1 MARPHASDLALRARL
16 ALVRFRHRDIDRHL
30 VTHLAHVCLVTGF
43 IAEDGYCMLSQ
54 QVIEEAGRGLGR
66 LLLDFDQTG
75 QWPEYTSELLDGLT
89 TVVNEYDHILA
100 TVRLEV
106 ISRASDHLERL
117 KTVATCTKPSL
128 EELSQIIAPATSD
141 HETRDEPASITSR
154 TCPEA

>member
-1 MARPHASDLALRARL
+1 
-16 ALVRFRHRDIDRHL
+16 DIDRHL
-30 VTHLAHVCLVTGF
+30 MTHLAHVCLVTGF

-75 QWPEYTSELLDGLT
+75 QWPEYTPELLDGLT
-89 TVVNEYDHILA
+89 TIVNEYDRILA

-106 ISRASDHLERL
+106 VFRASDHLERL
-117 KTVATCTKPSL
+117 KTVAACTKPSI
-128 EELSQIIAPATSD
+128 EELFKIIAPAPSD
-141 HETRDEPASITSR
+141 YESRDESAPITSR